1 MTGDRQTAR
10 GQGPGKV
17 AVVTGAG
24 SGIGRALAI
33 GLARRGCRL
42 AICDVDEQ
50 SLEITRIRSEAL
62 GAPVLGASVD
72 VSDRGSVAA
81 FATQVAQHYGV
92 VHQLYNNAG
101 VAGGRRLLD
110 DSYDGLERVLAIS
123 LWGVVYGTKEFLPHL
138 VASGDGH
145 LVNISSLN
153 GFLAQPGLSSYCAAK
168 FAVRGFTE
176 TVRAEM
182 LADALPVKVTVV
194 HPGGVR
200 TNIATAA
207 FEHARGEGEALSAR
221 DEQRMA
227 FYNEKLLRI
236 EPMDA
241 AEVILRG
248 VAAGR
253 ARIMVGASA
262 RRLDRFTR
270 LLPAAGPVVTAWF
283 DRRFAATDEQGD

>member
-1 MTGDRQTAR
+1 MTR
-10 GQGPGKV
+10 GLSGSVQLGKV

-42 AICDVDEQ
+42 AICDIDEQ
-50 SLEITRIRSEAL
+50 ALQITRIRIESL
-62 GAPVLGASVD
+62 GAPALAVRVD
-72 VSDRGSVAA
+72 VAERVSVAA
-81 FATQVAQHYGV
+81 FATEVADHYGI

-110 DSYDGLERVLAIS
+110 ASYDDIERVLAIN

-138 VASGDGH
+138 IASGAGH

-153 GFLAQPGLSSYCAAK
+153 GFLAQPGLTSYCMSK

-182 LADALPVKVTVV
+182 LADTLPVKVTVV

-207 FEHARGEGEALSAR
+207 FEHARAEGEALSAH
-221 DEQRMA
+221 DAQRLA
-227 FYNEKLLRI
+227 FYNEKLLRM
-236 EPMDA
+236 EPVDA
-241 AEVILRG
+241 AEIILRG

-253 ARIMVGASA
+253 ARIVVGASA
-262 RRLDRFTR
+262 RRLDRLTR
-270 LLPAAGPVVTAWF
+270 LLPTAGPVFTARF
-283 DRRFAATDEQGD
+283 DRRFAAVDEQRD